1 MDNSKAYT
9 LATETAVKELV
20 KPGSTTAKQPA
31 FYLAAQE
38 AGFKDMDL
46 ESAEKVLEHY
56 KTMTG
61 QSSAITFDTFL
72 ANLVRLADEARADK
86 TRPLELF
93 ASAENIA
100 EASKGTR
107 PSETFAPYL
116 RGSDYLDF
124 MSDDLGS
131 AFSKFEAA
139 YSETN
144 AWKKLPRRGR
154 NWRQKRKS
162 QLTKEAT
169 AASEIQKLLVALR
182 LERAGSTRAT
192 WAAAYDAR
200 YPPATD
206 NS

>member
-1 MDNSKAYT
+1 M
-9 LATETAVKELV
+9 
-20 KPGSTTAKQPA
+20 
-31 FYLAAQE
+31 
-38 AGFKDMDL
+38 
-46 ESAEKVLEHY
+46 
-56 KTMTG
+56 
-61 QSSAITFDTFL
+61 
-72 ANLVRLADEARADK
+72 RLADEARADK

-144 AWKKLPRRGR
+144 AWKKLPIRGS
-154 NWRQKRKS
+154 NWRKK
-162 QLTKEAT
+162 LETKLKKEAT
-169 AASEIQKLLVALR
+169 AASEIQKLLIQLG
-182 LERAGSTRAT
+182 LERAGYTRAT

-200 YPPATD
+200 YHPATD